1 MIMLHKDLTPE
12 RWFKFS
18 LFEQMANIGM
28 EIERTISWRNANNPE
43 YNKQAFYRAL
53 ELLDLTIMDPKN
65 QSGRLKEIV
74 RTRDALVD
82 YFMYD
87 NEYNSTDK
95 IWQNYFYNFAY
106 AAAIAR
112 GK

>member
-1 MIMLHKDLTPE
+1 MMFHKDLTPE

-18 LFEQMANIGM
+18 LFDQLANVGM
-28 EIERTISWRNANNPE
+28 EIERTISWRNVNNPE
-43 YNKQAFYRAL
+43 YSQQAFFRAL

-65 QSGRLKEIV
+65 KSGTLKELV
-74 RTRDALVD
+74 FTRESLVD

-87 NEYNSTDK
+87 NEYKSTDE

-106 AAAIAR
+106 AAAIRR